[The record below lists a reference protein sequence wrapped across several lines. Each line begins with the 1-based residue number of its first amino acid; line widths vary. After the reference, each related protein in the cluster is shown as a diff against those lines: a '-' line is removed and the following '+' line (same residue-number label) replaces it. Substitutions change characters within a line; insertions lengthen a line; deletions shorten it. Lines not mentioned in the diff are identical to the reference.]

1 MHTFSFSGSF
11 FHIQKILKSTEKRI
25 KMQEVVG
32 VLETNAKSKKGNPV
46 DAGLHKVKAWKLD
59 SEVLYRGC
67 IFPKKLAREA
77 TCHAFDFGFDFETEK
92 QAAKSKKQRGY
103 WRINTL
109 NLCEALT
116 LSHLVRCCGC
126 SP

>member
-1 MHTFSFSGSF
+1 
-11 FHIQKILKSTEKRI
+11 
-25 KMQEVVG
+25 MQEVVG

-92 QAAKSKKQRGY
+92 RIKQREAKK
-103 WRINTL
+103 IL
-109 NLCEALT
+109 EDKQFKLMQNLALIV
-116 LSHLVRCCGC
+116 SC
-126 SP
+126 